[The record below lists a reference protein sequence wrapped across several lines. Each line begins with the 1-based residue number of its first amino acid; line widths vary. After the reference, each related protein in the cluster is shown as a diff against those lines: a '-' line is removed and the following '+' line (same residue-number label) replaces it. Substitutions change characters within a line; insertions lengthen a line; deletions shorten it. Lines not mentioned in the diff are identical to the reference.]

1 MLLFVASSLHGP
13 SLLIQLSSSLPF
25 PTPTHKR
32 KKLNEAEASGSR
44 RRRRRRGKILEGE
57 ARSIKEM
64 MGSEGSTSP
73 AAGGAACA
81 VCGGVAVVYCAAD
94 AAALCTP
101 CDATVHAANLLAS
114 RHERVPIAM
123 AAVAAASGVYD
134 DLFAPDDIDAASSW
148 PAAHAQ
154 GQGSPQDGSSS
165 ASFTTSD
172 SGAEGRSLFDLL
184 SDVDLAAACVTGGGG
199 GGYLL
204 DGVSPV
210 HHGGA
215 PLWAQPGMAAAWATT
230 TWSPA
235 DAAAVVV
242 PGAAAVVAAAA
253 ERVARVQRY
262 REKRKN
268 RKFQK
273 TIRYASRKA
282 YAEAR
287 PRIKGRFVKRAAT
300 TSGNDDAA
308 AANAPD
314 SSKFW
319 LSFSS
324 DDARDDGVGFYVDA
338 AAYGVVPSF

>member
-1 MLLFVASSLHGP
+1 MASSLQPP

-25 PTPTHKR
+25 PTLTHKR
-32 KKLNEAEASGSR
+32 KKLKEAEASSRGEKKKPR
-44 RRRRRRGKILEGE
+44 RRLKG
-57 ARSIKEM
+57 M

-73 AAGGAACA
+73 AAGCA
-81 VCGGVAVVYCAAD
+81 VCGGAAAVYCAAD
-94 AAALCTP
+94 AAALCSP
-101 CDATVHAANLLAS
+101 CDAAVHAANLLAS
-114 RHERVPIAM
+114 RHERVPVAM
-123 AAVAAASGVYD
+123 AAAAAASGVYD
-134 DLFAPDDIDAASSW
+134 DLFAPDDVDAASSW
-148 PAAHAQ
+148 PAAAPAQ
-154 GQGSPQDGSSS
+154 GQGSPHQNGSSS
-165 ASFTTSD
+165 TSFTTSD

-184 SDVDLAAACVTGGGG
+184 SDGDLAAAACATG
-199 GGYLL
+199 GGYLP
-204 DGVSPV
+204 DGVMPV
-210 HHGGA
+210 HHGGAA
-215 PLWAQPGMAAAWATT
+215 PLWAQPGMAAWAAAWS
-230 TWSPA
+230 SPA

-287 PRIKGRFVKRAAT
+287 PRIKGRFVKRVAAASSDT
-300 TSGNDDAA
+300 DAA
-308 AANAPD
+308 AAAATNASD
-314 SSKFW
+314 TAKFW
-319 LSFSS
+319 LSFS

>member
-1 MLLFVASSLHGP
+1 
-13 SLLIQLSSSLPF
+13 
-25 PTPTHKR
+25 
-32 KKLNEAEASGSR
+32 
-44 RRRRRRGKILEGE
+44 
-57 ARSIKEM
+57 M
-64 MGSEGSTSP
+64 MRSEGSTSP

-81 VCGGVAVVYCAAD
+81 VCGGVAAVYCAAD

-101 CDATVHAANLLAS
+101 CDAAVHAANLLAS
-114 RHERVPIAM
+114 RHERVPISM

-134 DLFAPDDIDAASSW
+134 DLFAPDDVDAASSW
-148 PAAHAQ
+148 PAAVAQ
-154 GQGSPQDGSSS
+154 GQGSPQNGSSS

-172 SGAEGRSLFDLL
+172 SGTEGRSLFDLL

-199 GGYLL
+199 YLP
-204 DGVSPV
+204 DGVAPV

-215 PLWAQPGMAAAWATT
+215 PLWAQPGMAAAWAT

-287 PRIKGRFVKRAAT
+287 PRIKGRFVKRAAGAA
-300 TSGNDDAA
+300 TSDNAA
-308 AANAPD
+308 AATNASD

-319 LSFSS
+319 LSFS

>member
-1 MLLFVASSLHGP
+1 
-13 SLLIQLSSSLPF
+13 
-25 PTPTHKR
+25 
-32 KKLNEAEASGSR
+32 
-44 RRRRRRGKILEGE
+44 
-57 ARSIKEM
+57 M

-81 VCGGVAVVYCAAD
+81 VCGAAAAVYCAAD
-94 AAALCTP
+94 AAALCSP
-101 CDATVHAANLLAS
+101 CDAAVHAANLLAS

-123 AAVAAASGVYD
+123 AAAAAASGVYD
-134 DLFAPDDIDAASSW
+134 DLFAPDDVDAASSW
-148 PAAHAQ
+148 PAAAPAQ
-154 GQGSPQDGSSS
+154 GQGSPQNGSSS
-165 ASFTTSD
+165 TSFTTSD

-184 SDVDLAAACVTGGGG
+184 SDVDLAAAACVTGGG
-199 GGYLL
+199 YLP
-204 DGVSPV
+204 DGVAPV

-215 PLWAQPGMAAAWATT
+215 APVWAHPGMAAWAAA
-230 TWSPA
+230 WSPA

-287 PRIKGRFVKRAAT
+287 PRIKGRFVKRAAGAPGAAASPDT
-300 TSGNDDAA
+300 DAA
-308 AANAPD
+308 ATNASD
-314 SSKFW
+314 TSKFW
-319 LSFSS
+319 LSFS

>member
-1 MLLFVASSLHGP
+1 
-13 SLLIQLSSSLPF
+13 
-25 PTPTHKR
+25 
-32 KKLNEAEASGSR
+32 
-44 RRRRRRGKILEGE
+44 
-57 ARSIKEM
+57 M

-73 AAGGAACA
+73 AAGGASCA
-81 VCGGVAVVYCAAD
+81 VCGGAAAVYCAAD
-94 AAALCTP
+94 AAALCSP
-101 CDATVHAANLLAS
+101 CDAAVHAANLLAS
-114 RHERVPIAM
+114 RHERVPLAM
-123 AAVAAASGVYD
+123 AAAAAAASGVYD
-134 DLFAPDDIDAASSW
+134 DLFAPDDVDAASSW
-148 PAAHAQ
+148 PEAAAPAQ
-154 GQGSPQDGSSS
+154 GQGSSHQNGSSS
-165 ASFTTSD
+165 TSFTTSD

-184 SDVDLAAACVTGGGG
+184 SDVDLATAACVTGGG
-199 GGYLL
+199 YLP
-204 DGVSPV
+204 DGVAPV

-215 PLWAQPGMAAAWATT
+215 AAPLWSQPGMAAWAAAWS
-230 TWSPA
+230 SPA

-287 PRIKGRFVKRAAT
+287 PRIKGRFVKRVAAASSDT
-300 TSGNDDAA
+300 DAA
-308 AANAPD
+308 AAAATNASD
-314 SSKFW
+314 TAKFW
-319 LSFSS
+319 LSFS

>member
-1 MLLFVASSLHGP
+1 
-13 SLLIQLSSSLPF
+13 
-25 PTPTHKR
+25 
-32 KKLNEAEASGSR
+32 
-44 RRRRRRGKILEGE
+44 
-57 ARSIKEM
+57 M

-73 AAGGAACA
+73 AAGGASCA
-81 VCGGVAVVYCAAD
+81 VCGGAAAVYCAAD
-94 AAALCTP
+94 AAALCSP
-101 CDATVHAANLLAS
+101 CDAAVHAANLLAS
-114 RHERVPIAM
+114 RHERVPLAM
-123 AAVAAASGVYD
+123 AAAAAAASGVYD
-134 DLFAPDDIDAASSW
+134 DLFAPDDVDAASSW
-148 PAAHAQ
+148 PEAAAPAQ
-154 GQGSPQDGSSS
+154 GQGSPHQNGSSS
-165 ASFTTSD
+165 TSFTTSD

-184 SDVDLAAACVTGGGG
+184 SDVDLATSACVTGGG
-199 GGYLL
+199 YLP
-204 DGVSPV
+204 DGVAPV

-215 PLWAQPGMAAAWATT
+215 AAPLWSQPGMAAWAAAWS
-230 TWSPA
+230 SPA

-287 PRIKGRFVKRAAT
+287 PRIKGRFVKRAP
-300 TSGNDDAA
+300 AA
-308 AANAPD
+308 AASPDTDGAAAATNASD
-314 SSKFW
+314 TAKFW
-319 LSFSS
+319 LSFS